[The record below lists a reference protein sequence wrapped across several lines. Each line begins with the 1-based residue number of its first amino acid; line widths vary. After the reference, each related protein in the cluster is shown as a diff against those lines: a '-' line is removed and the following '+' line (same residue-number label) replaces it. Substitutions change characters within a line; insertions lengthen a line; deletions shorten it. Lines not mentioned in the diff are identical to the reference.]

1 MSRLVRASA
10 LACVL
15 GGALVGCGSCRE
27 TRQGE
32 GTAPLAEAGGVDAR
46 VDAGELAARC
56 TVALA
61 EAPLEGGDSLEVG
74 SADVGAG
81 GLAVGVSFGRDGAR
95 VGAVVV
101 ADLAL
106 GKVRSL
112 ALGELSAGD
121 AAPLVTSCAACGGR
135 RFVATHVKPEPMAK
149 PAVAPS
155 GAVRGAAP
163 PRVLSIA
170 SLDGDTL
177 APVVRVKEQ
186 ADESSAFDL
195 LPSSRETGLVAWDED
210 SDRVVR
216 GIVKVATFAGGKVSE
231 PVVVSPYETDADTP
245 KLVRTAKGEVFVAWL
260 AREGVGTDG
269 GLTDADVAGAY
280 LEAPGEERSHQWV
293 EVLALDDAGRPKGL
307 AVPVTPKARGFA
319 SSFELVPDGDGFDV
333 VVVDAAVQRDGSLSR
348 IVRVPVHGGKVAT
361 LSELVPFGASGGAS
375 VVGPFVSFV
384 DGSERTMLVS
394 RDAPFVQSR
403 EPLAQGGRF
412 VAYAE
417 GSLFA
422 ASIVQGDSGPA
433 RGMLRRMRCP

>member
-1 MSRLVRASA
+1 MSRLVRATV

-15 GGALVGCGSCRE
+15 GGGLVGCGSCRE

-32 GTAPLAEAGGVDAR
+32 GAVPSAEAGGVDAR

-245 KLVRTAKGEVFVAWL
+245 KLVRTARGEVFVAWL

-269 GLTDADVAGAY
+269 GLTDADGRWRVPRGPRGGA
-280 LEAPGEERSHQWV
+280 LPPV
-293 EVLALDDAGRPKGL
+293 GRGARARRGGQAPKGS
-307 AVPVTPKARGFA
+307 PCPSHR
-319 SSFELVPDGDGFDV
+319 
-333 VVVDAAVQRDGSLSR
+333 RR
-348 IVRVPVHGGKVAT
+348 
-361 LSELVPFGASGGAS
+361 
-375 VVGPFVSFV
+375 
-384 DGSERTMLVS
+384 
-394 RDAPFVQSR
+394 
-403 EPLAQGGRF
+403 
-412 VAYAE
+412 
-417 GSLFA
+417 
-422 ASIVQGDSGPA
+422 GDSRRRSSSCRRATASTWSSWTPPCSGTA
-433 RGMLRRMRCP
+433 RCRGSYAFPFMAEKLRHRPSSYPSVCRGARPSWGLS

>member
-1 MSRLVRASA
+1 MSRLVRATV
-10 LACVL
+10 LACVA

-32 GTAPLAEAGGVDAR
+32 GAAPSAEASVSDAR
-46 VDAGELAARC
+46 ADAGELAARC
-56 TVALA
+56 TGAVS
-61 EAPLEGGDSLEVG
+61 EVPLEGGDSLEVG

-95 VGAVVV
+95 LGAVVL
-101 ADLAL
+101 ADLGL
-106 GKVRSL
+106 TKVRSL

-121 AAPLVTSCAACGGR
+121 AAPLVASCGACGGR
-135 RFVATHVKPEPMAK
+135 RFVAAHVRPEPPAK
-149 PAVAPS
+149 PAAAPS
-155 GAVRGAAP
+155 GAVRGTAP
-163 PRVLSIA
+163 PRVLSIS
-170 SLDGDTL
+170 SLDGEAL
-177 APVVRVKEQ
+177 APVVKVREQ

-195 LPSSRETGLVAWDED
+195 LPGSRDGGLVAWDED

-216 GIVKVATFAGGKVSE
+216 GIVKVATFSLGKVSE

-245 KLVRTAKGEVFVAWL
+245 KLVRTSKGEVFVAWL
-260 AREGVGTDG
+260 AREGVGADG
-269 GLTDADVAGAY
+269 GLADADVAGAY

-293 EVLALDDAGRPKGL
+293 EVLALDEAGRPKGGV
-307 AVPVTPKARGFA
+307 VPVTPKTRGFA

-333 VVVDAAVQRDGSLSR
+333 VVVDAAVQRDGALSR
-348 IVRVPVHGGKVAT
+348 IVRVPVHGGKIAT
-361 LSELVPFGASGGAS
+361 SSELVPFGASGGGT
-375 VVGPFVSFV
+375 VVGPFVTFV

-394 RDAPFVQSR
+394 REAPFVQSR

-422 ASIVQGDSGPA
+422 ASIVQGDGGPA
-433 RGMLRRMRCP
+433 RGMLRRIRCP